1 MTCFLVLFHF
11 KFAYFV
17 FIPRSFTPVVKFE
30 LMPQLEAVSSAQ
42 ARFLRE
48 KLSLHA
54 AKDLYRQACTL
65 YAADYTAIIYRH
77 PAN

>member
-1 MTCFLVLFHF
+1 M
-11 KFAYFV
+11 
-17 FIPRSFTPVVKFE
+17 VKFE
-30 LMPQLEAVSSAQ
+30 LMPQLEAVFSAQ

-54 AKDLYRQACTL
+54 AKDLYRQARTL